1 MPPDGVEHFLRRGKY
16 SERRQCA
23 ALEHRRA
30 VYLDAEVAVRTADH
44 FDVHLQI
51 APEPRRHPDGVQ
63 SRHSIGAGTDADER
77 HVLSRLKLIRLFVES
92 IAKRPGRQATSHQ
105 R

>member
-16 SERRQCA
+16 SERRQGA

-30 VYLDAEVAVRTADH
+30 VCLDAEVAVGTADH
-44 FDVHLQI
+44 FDVHMQI

-63 SRHSIGAGTDADER
+63 AG
-77 HVLSRLKLIRLFVES
+77 ES
-92 IAKRPGRQATSHQ
+92 IRAVADGDAGHQHLITS
-105 R
+105 